1 VRPLEIAFRHTAP
14 DQSNLC
20 ITPSQ
25 AFSDPRRAVA
35 RATLLE
41 WEAEDPDGMRA
52 GGHRRMSWDCTRRI
66 TGSRPTASVTRAS
79 TRANCTS
86 HSDSKCWA
94 PTSRSPRWPH
104 GCGAAAAECGARV
117 WKRAIGVRRE
127 TGGRGCVIGLGRV
140 MECRGVWA
148 PLSDLRAVED
158 IPRNCS
164 FFFCELENEAR
175 VRGDRVLRGGSGR
188 FATIFDTAMRQR
200 RPTTPAGSFR
210 GSSLIE
216 RPVSPGPG
224 GTIGDAPSV

>member
-1 VRPLEIAFRHTAP
+1 VLGP
-14 DQSNLC
+14 D
-20 ITPSQ
+20 ITLAQVAARLRCSRCGM
-25 AFSDPRRAVA
+25 RRA
-35 RATLLE
+35 RM
-41 WEAEDPDGMRA
+41 EALYR
-52 GGHRRMSWDCTRRI
+52 
-66 TGSRPTASVTRAS
+66 
-79 TRANCTS
+79 
-86 HSDSKCWA
+86 
-94 PTSRSPRWPH
+94 
-104 GCGAAAAECGARV
+104 
-117 WKRAIGVRRE
+117 VRRE

-158 IPRNCS
+158 IPRSCS